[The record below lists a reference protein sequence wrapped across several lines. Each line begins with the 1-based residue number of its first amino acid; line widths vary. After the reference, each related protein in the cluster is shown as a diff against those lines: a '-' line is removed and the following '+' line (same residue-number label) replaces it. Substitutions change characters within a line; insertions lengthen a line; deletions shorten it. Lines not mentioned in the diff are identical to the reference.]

1 MTATLRRI
9 FHTPTSGALI
19 AVMLLS
25 LATVALADTSRQ
37 ATAPDTEAGKD
48 TPQKNLPL
56 SDGRFM
62 YSITLHSP
70 KKIQSLLDRADK
82 LSHTMRLKGNH
93 SSISL
98 ILHGPEIR
106 FFTRKNYKK
115 YQSLVDKAA
124 RLDGDK
130 LVEVK
135 ICKTKMEE
143 LGIKDEDLPSFVEII
158 PYAPD
163 EEQRLLEQGYIYL

>member
-1 MTATLRRI
+1 MAGNPHRTL
-9 FHTPTSGALI
+9 HALASGAFI
-19 AVMLLS
+19 AAMLVS
-25 LATVALADTSRQ
+25 LATISLADTPKQ
-37 ATAPDTEAGKD
+37 GTPPDAAAGKD
-48 TPQKNLPL
+48 APQKTLPL

-106 FFTRKNYKK
+106 FFTRKNYKQ